1 MFPNFLNELL
11 NVKAACALLIRV
23 ECVGWVKRPPRFF
36 VGGSN
41 CKKGRGRLRKL
52 KRLTPFLFLRLRNFN
67 LSLFG
72 FPTGLKML
80 EIRNINF
87 FIA

>member
-1 MFPNFLNELL
+1 MGEKTPNVF
-11 NVKAACALLIRV
+11 C
-23 ECVGWVKRPPRFF
+23 W
-36 VGGSN
+36 GSN

-52 KRLTPFLFLRLRNFN
+52 KRLTPFLFLRFRNFN

-87 FIA
+87 FHSMSE